1 MRTFF
6 DNGKSI
12 WRTNRLQCPEA
23 LFIEAAVVVIVE
35 VLKIRLEQY
44 HLAEKG
50 NAVGIRG
57 LLKVPDNLL
66 VVHVIRLKKAL
77 ALLMYL
83 YCIHVVRYPSSD
95 RSNVLHSGK
104 HAVDGQVNETKRL
117 HSQCALVVLDRS
129 NNQVIG
135 SSRYYEF
142 DEGKR
147 EVAIGYTFLARAKW
161 GGGTNKELKDLML
174 TYAFQLVDTVWFHV
188 DSQNL
193 RSQRAM
199 EKVGGRLSHRATR
212 QLIDRTQE
220 YLLYKIEKPSHSG

>member
-1 MRTFF
+1 MQSLPAPRSIVGESLELRLLEATDFESLYNVASDPLVWAQHPSPMRYQEPVFREWF
-6 DNGKSI
+6 N
-12 WRTNRLQCPEA
+12 EA
-23 LFIEAAVVVIVE
+23 LA
-35 VLKIRLEQY
+35 
-44 HLAEKG
+44 
-50 NAVGIRG
+50 
-57 LLKVPDNLL
+57 
-66 VVHVIRLKKAL
+66 
-77 ALLMYL
+77 
-83 YCIHVVRYPSSD
+83 
-95 RSNVLHSGK
+95 
-104 HAVDGQVNETKRL
+104 
-117 HSQCALVVLDRS
+117 SQCALVVLDRS

-142 DEGKR
+142 DEEKR

-199 EKVGGRLSHRATR
+199 EKIGGRLSHRATR

-220 YLLYKIEKPSHSG
+220 YLLYKIEKPNHSD